1 MRRVW
6 AAVLAVWA
14 TIAIVA
20 VLAWTHAPAQP
31 LAQGTAA
38 TVVVRGPGGTTHLAR
53 VVLLPSGTA
62 AHATTSSSPTAG
74 GATTQLVVQN
84 GTIVASSTTA
94 QPHATTHT
102 S

>member
-14 TIAIVA
+14 TIAIVG
-20 VLAWTHAPAQP
+20 VLAWTHAPAQAV
-31 LAQGTAA
+31 AQGTPA

-62 AHATTSSSPTAG
+62 AHAATGSSPTAG
-74 GATTQLVVQN
+74 GAATQVVGPN
-84 GTIVASSTTA
+84 GTIVVSSTGA
-94 QPHATTHT
+94 QPHATTH
-102 S
+102 SS